1 MGVERKGQ
9 HKLSET
15 AKRMTKEANS
25 SLYNQ
30 IRQILL
36 DAQNTVAHTINL
48 VMVQAYF
55 EIGRLIVEEEQH
67 GETRAGYGEETLV
80 TLSRRL
86 RAEFGRGYS
95 VRNLRN
101 MRTFYVTFKNRQ
113 TLSAKLSWSH
123 YTLLMRL
130 EYEQA
135 RKFQIKEK
143 ETENWSVMEV
153 E

>member
-1 MGVERKGQ
+1 MN
-9 HKLSET
+9 HK
-15 AKRMTKEANS
+15 MTGKDLIATGNS
-25 SLYNQ
+25 TQILYDQ
-30 IRQILL
+30 IRQVLL
-36 DAQNTVAHTINL
+36 DAQRSVSHAVNIA
-48 VMVQAYF
+48 MVHAYF
-55 EIGRLIVEEEQH
+55 EVGRLIVEDEQH
-67 GETRAGYGEETLV
+67 GKARAEYGEETLMV
-80 TLSRRL
+80 LSRKL
-86 RAEFGRGYS
+86 MTEFGKGFS

-101 MRTFYVTFKNRQ
+101 MRTFYATFKNRQ